1 MIFFVNKMH
10 ISILIFIVIS
20 VPPSLLEL
28 PHFSSGFTEG
38 KLTIINNII
47 DL

>member
-1 MIFFVNKMH
+1 MTLFVNNMH

-28 PHFSSGFTEG
+28 THFSSGFTEG
-38 KLTIINNII
+38 MLTIVNNII